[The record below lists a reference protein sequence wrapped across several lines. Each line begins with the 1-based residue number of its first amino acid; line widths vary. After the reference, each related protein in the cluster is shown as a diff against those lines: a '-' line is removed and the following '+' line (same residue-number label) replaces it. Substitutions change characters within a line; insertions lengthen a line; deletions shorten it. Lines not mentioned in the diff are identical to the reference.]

1 MTDLSTLNFDT
12 MTTTEF
18 SDLLPELM
26 SSSEGTLSDDPR
38 LQVFFTTHP
47 DAAALVRD
55 LEAIAEAAKGLFE
68 AEEEA
73 DPADSVWSNIASKL
87 GKEEPAEGDTEKPAE
102 SDLDGGLAIE

>member
-1 MTDLSTLNFDT
+1 MKDLSTLNFDT

-38 LQVFFTTHP
+38 LQKFFDTHP

-68 AEEEA
+68 ADEEA
-73 DPADSVWSNIASKL
+73 EPADTLWDKIAGKL
-87 GKEEPAEGDTEKPAE
+87 QTEPAE
-102 SDLDGGLAIE
+102 